1 MKITKRNEKNDNS
14 RFPTV
19 RDPLSGIFSLREA
32 MDRLFDESFWSPFG
46 LLESDRS
53 RGISSFAPRVDIS
66 ETDTDIKVRA
76 DIPGMNPEDINIEV
90 TEDTLALSGSH
101 EKSEEE
107 KGENFYRIE
116 RQSGQFSREFVLP
129 SKIDTDSV
137 EAKAKHGV
145 LTITLKKQPSEQKRK
160 VQIKSE

>member
-1 MKITKRNEKNDNS
+1 MKITKRNENNDNS

-129 SKIDTDSV
+129 SKIDADSV

-160 VQIKSE
+160 VQVKSE